1 MDVHIRANGLK
12 VSADMQAFID
22 RKLSRLDRLAEHVV
36 DAHLELR
43 KETTRGGGEITTAQL
58 TLQTGRH
65 ILRSEEQHTETTKAI
80 DAAVDKLVRQVR
92 KFNGKR
98 ADRRKRGAPDG
109 VSPWIGD
116 YPALDPDVRDGE
128 SPAWGDEDS
137 AGEVNRLVR
146 TKRFLMKPMIVD
158 EAIDQMELLGHDF
171 FLFQNADEDQLNVL
185 YRRRD
190 GSYGLLAPVRP

>member
-12 VSADMQAFID
+12 VSANMQAFID

-65 ILRSEEQHTETTKAI
+65 ILRSEEQDTETTKAI

-109 VSPWIGD
+109 VSPWMVD
-116 YPALDPDVRDGE
+116 YPALDPEVSDGE
-128 SPAWGDEDS
+128 SLALVDEDS
-137 AGEVNRLVR
+137 ADDHNRLVR

-158 EAIDQMELLGHDF
+158 EAIDQMELIGHDF

-190 GSYGLLAPVRP
+190 GSYGLLAPIRS